1 MHLSHSLLSPYNSR
15 NCIIRC
21 IGASSTDNFPE
32 ETIENT
38 LEPIDHV
45 EMSLSYWS
53 SAGQRDPSF
62 PECLIYMLHSDLCL
76 IDEIKIQPFQGLCG
90 NISFSHAKRHLLL
103 IFFTMQHFS
112 STVTQ
117 YTQCSTFG
125 SGWVIQSCLC
135 ALNNLY
141 PMRTKVS

>member
-53 SAGQRDPSF
+53 SGGQRDPTCL

-103 IFFTMQHFS
+103 IFFSQCSIFPVRCPNIL
-112 STVTQ
+112 STVR
-117 YTQCSTFG
+117 SVPDG
-125 SGWVIQSCLC
+125 LS
-135 ALNNLY
+135 
-141 PMRTKVS
+141 KVASAP